1 MRCTHRISQLPEC
14 AQSSGDLPCI
24 RRQSNILWPGK
35 CIWKGTGGRRR
46 PYTPATAAGRGT
58 AASNGVRRQ
67 LLCMQCAAGGHCASA
82 QPPAAHALTAR
93 PHLAGVPSAHC
104 AGRTVALCR
113 TGSAGDRAGG
123 ELAGASNTLRVG
135 CSAGTDLGAAAHAGR
150 AVGQLQGSQEG
161 RAGMCAV
168 SQSDTAWMRA
178 LWLHICIPGSLAA
191 HLHSRTLVLAP
202 TAQATCAWRCRT
214 VV

>member
-1 MRCTHRISQLPEC
+1 MHTPPEQYLVAGQVHLEGHWRPSPSLHSGNCGRKGHSCLKRCAKAAAMHAVRC
-14 AQSSGDLPCI
+14 GGD
-24 RRQSNILWPGK
+24 
-35 CIWKGTGGRRR
+35 
-46 PYTPATAAGRGT
+46 
-58 AASNGVRRQ
+58 
-67 LLCMQCAAGGHCASA
+67 CASA

-123 ELAGASNTLRVG
+123 ELAGASNALRVG

-178 LWLHICIPGSLAA
+178 L
-191 HLHSRTLVLAP
+191 
-202 TAQATCAWRCRT
+202 
-214 VV
+214 